1 MRQPRARH
9 TVRLGL
15 LGCLLLTGC
24 QATNNYL
31 FGVGDCKLEQLG
43 QTPVQTRQN
52 LVLVTAQVN
61 GQPVRLVVDTGSER
75 TLLNVS
81 TATRLSLNRDF
92 DNATRSWGV
101 GGQTARFDA
110 SLNSFVLA
118 GLRLPLRH
126 VAVGDL
132 AVTPL
137 GDVDG
142 VLGTD
147 VLRWFAVDL
156 DAPGGQMTLYR
167 AEPCWIAAPPWPGPA
182 IQLAGVVVNRHSLD
196 FPRRILLPIELDG
209 VAATALLDT
218 GSQSSA
224 ITLTLAGRVGVTDA
238 VLKTDPSM
246 SIGGTGPDAAIV
258 PLHRFRSIRVGNWV
272 ANDPILPVLDLPHD
286 IEQRPEVTDR
296 LFQALVGQ
304 DFLHGHRI
312 WFSMAGWQ
320 VFVSPTVTAAR

>member
-1 MRQPRARH
+1 MSPPWAGYAG
-9 TVRLGL
+9 RLGVL
-15 LGCLLLTGC
+15 ACLLLAGC
-24 QATNNYL
+24 QATDNFL
-31 FGVGDCKLEQLG
+31 FGVGDCKLERLG
-43 QTPVQTRQN
+43 QTALQTRQN
-52 LVLVTAQVN
+52 LVLVEAQVN

-81 TATRLSLNRDF
+81 AATRLRLNRDF

-110 SLNSFVLA
+110 NLDSFVLA

-132 AVTPL
+132 SVTPL

-156 DAPGGQMTLYR
+156 NAPGGQMTLYR

-182 IQLAGVVVNRHSLD
+182 VQLAGVVVNRHSLD

-209 VAATALLDT
+209 VSATALLDT

-238 VLKTDPSM
+238 ALKADPSI
-246 SIGGTGPDAAIV
+246 SISGAGPGAVTV

-272 ANDPILPVLDLPHD
+272 AEDPVLPVLELPHD

-312 WFSMAGWQ
+312 WFSLAGWQ

>member
-1 MRQPRARH
+1 MRSGMSLPSIRR
-9 TVRLGL
+9 TVRLAL
-15 LGCLLLTGC
+15 LGCLLLGGC
-24 QATNNYL
+24 QATDNYL
-31 FGVGDCKLEQLG
+31 FGVGNCKLEQLG

-81 TATRLSLNRDF
+81 TAKRLSLDRDF

-101 GGQTARFDA
+101 GGQTAQFDA
-110 SLNSFVLA
+110 NLNSFVLA

-182 IQLAGVVVNRHSLD
+182 I
-196 FPRRILLPIELDG
+196 
-209 VAATALLDT
+209 
-218 GSQSSA
+218 
-224 ITLTLAGRVGVTDA
+224 
-238 VLKTDPSM
+238 
-246 SIGGTGPDAAIV
+246 
-258 PLHRFRSIRVGNWV
+258 
-272 ANDPILPVLDLPHD
+272 
-286 IEQRPEVTDR
+286 
-296 LFQALVGQ
+296 
-304 DFLHGHRI
+304 
-312 WFSMAGWQ
+312 
-320 VFVSPTVTAAR
+320 